1 MFNLKTLITRTITG
15 ILFVAI
21 LIGGI
26 LYHPL
31 SFVVVFALIEFL
43 SLNEF
48 FKFCRRSQS
57 SSQTIYGSLVGLY
70 VFVSGFLWHYMQG
83 GQLLSF
89 LIFPL
94 LVFLFVWELY
104 RNKKH
109 PMINIATTLLGIIY
123 ISLPLNLLSHIAW
136 IHGEYN
142 GKLVLGLF
150 IIMWATD
157 TGAYVFGVLFGK
169 HRLFERISPK
179 KSWEGFFGGFI
190 VAGITAYLLTLY
202 YGVFMHYE
210 WYVIAF
216 LLVVFGTLGDLTE
229 SLFKRSINIKDSGKL
244 LPGHGGI
251 LDRFDSILFAIP
263 IIYTYLYIV
272 GLQ

>member
-1 MFNLKTLITRTITG
+1 LKTLITRTITG
-15 ILFVAI
+15 FFFVAT

-26 LYHPL
+26 LFHPI
-31 SFVVVFALIEFL
+31 SFFIVFALIEFL

-48 FKFCRRSQS
+48 FKFCHRSHA

-70 VFVSGFLWHYMQG
+70 VFAAGFLWHYIQG

-89 LIFPL
+89 LIFPIFI
-94 LVFLFVWELY
+94 FLFVWELY

-109 PMINIATTLLGIIY
+109 PLVNIATTLMGIIY
-123 ISLPLNLLSHIAW
+123 ISLPLSLLNHIAW

-157 TGAYVFGVLFGK
+157 TGAYLFGMMFGK

-190 VAGITAYLLTLY
+190 VALLAAYVLTRF
-202 YGVFMHYE
+202 YGVFDHFE
-210 WYVIAF
+210 WYVIAV

-229 SLFKRSINIKDSGKL
+229 SLFKRSINIKDSGKI

-263 IIYTYLYIV
+263 IIFTYLYIAC
-272 GLQ
+272 LQ